1 MAVRTK
7 EEMLES
13 VRARIGD
20 DTSDDAL
27 SFIEDIQDTLN
38 DYENKT
44 NGDGVNW
51 KEKYEQ
57 NDKNWRTK
65 YRERFFSGKS
75 EEEYDEPED
84 KPKKFTFDE
93 LFKED

>member
-1 MAVRTK
+1 MAVRTR
-7 EEMLES
+7 EEMMQV
-13 VRARIGD
+13 VRARLGD

-38 DYENKT
+38 DYENRA
-44 NGDGVNW
+44 NGDGINW

-57 NDKNWRTK
+57 NDKDWRNK
-65 YRERFFSGKS
+65 YRERFFSGKPAG
-75 EEEYDEPED
+75 EDDDPED